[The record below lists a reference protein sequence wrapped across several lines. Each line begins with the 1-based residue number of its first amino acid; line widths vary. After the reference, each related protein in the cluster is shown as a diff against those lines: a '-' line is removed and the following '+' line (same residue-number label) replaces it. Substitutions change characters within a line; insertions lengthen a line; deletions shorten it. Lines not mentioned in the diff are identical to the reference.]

1 MIYVSHHTEEILPCF
16 KKLMLL
22 KDGSIHKNGKTSDV
36 LKEDILNDFY
46 AKPVQVVSMSK
57 NRLAVFPK

>member
-1 MIYVSHHTEEILPCF
+1 
-16 KKLMLL
+16 MLL
-22 KDGSIHKNGKTSDV
+22 KDGSIHKTGKTSDL